1 MGRIGWL
8 LTIFGVGTFV
18 LPFLGLEFKVMRLFG
33 DAAPIAAAIMAVVG
47 IVLLVMAR
55 RNKAPQ

>member
-1 MGRIGWL
+1 MERAGWL

-18 LPFLGLEFKVMRLFG
+18 LPFVGLEFRVMRIFG
-33 DAAPIAAAIMAVVG
+33 DATPIAAAIMAVVG

-55 RNKAPQ
+55 RNKTPQ